1 MDILEKDLE
10 QKLVREVKRIG
21 GWALKFTSPGQA
33 GVPDRILLFPGKV
46 YFVELKAPGRTLR
59 PLQEQVIRRM
69 RNLQQKVFT
78 VSSADELEWL
88 IQFIKDDRY
97 RVTQEVL

>member
-1 MDILEKDLE
+1 MLEKELE
-10 QKLVREVKRIG
+10 HRLVREVKRIG

-46 YFVELKAPGRTLR
+46 YFVELKAPGNIPR
-59 PLQEQVIRRM
+59 PLQAQVIRRM

-78 VSSADELEWL
+78 VSNVDELECL
-88 IQFIKDDRY
+88 LRFIQDDRY
-97 RVTQEVL
+97 HVTQEVL

>member
-1 MDILEKDLE
+1 MNTLEKDLE

-46 YFVELKAPGRTLR
+46 YFVELKAPGHTLR

-69 RNLQQKVFT
+69 RNLQQNVFT

>member
-1 MDILEKDLE
+1 
-10 QKLVREVKRIG
+10 
-21 GWALKFTSPGQA
+21 
-33 GVPDRILLFPGKV
+33 
-46 YFVELKAPGRTLR
+46 
-59 PLQEQVIRRM
+59 M

>member
-10 QKLVREVKRIG
+10 QRLVREVKRIG

-46 YFVELKAPGRTLR
+46 YFVELKAPGKNLR
-59 PLQEQVIRRM
+59 PLQEQVIRKM

-78 VSSADELEWL
+78 VSNADELEWL

-97 RVTQEVL
+97 RVTQEAL

>member
-46 YFVELKAPGRTLR
+46 YFVEPKAPGHTLR